1 MIVRGNR
8 KGFEATFRAISY
20 SYCAQLFSIIPLI
33 GSFIG
38 GIYFFVLAIIGVRE
52 GHNISTGKAVLA
64 VLLPLIIF
72 VGLVILITVFFI
84 SFIIGSLGSLR
95 GVGV

>member
-1 MIVRGNR
+1 MIVGGNR

-20 SYCAQLFSIIPLI
+20 SYSAQLFNIVPFI
-33 GSFIG
+33 GNFIG
-38 GIYFFVLAIIGVRE
+38 GIYLLILTIIGVRE

-64 VLLPLIIF
+64 VLLPLI
-72 VGLVILITVFFI
+72 VVAGLGILMAILIPIFF
-84 SFIIGSLGSLR
+84 GSMRFYG